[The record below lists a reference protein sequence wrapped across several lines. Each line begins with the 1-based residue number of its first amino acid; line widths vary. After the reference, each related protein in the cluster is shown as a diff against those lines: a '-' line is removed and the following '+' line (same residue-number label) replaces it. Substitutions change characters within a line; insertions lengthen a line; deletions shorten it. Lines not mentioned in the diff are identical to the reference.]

1 MTVIL
6 ACLIIALL
14 MLLSVP
20 IAFSIGLGSVYY
32 FLASG
37 KPLMMI
43 PQKMFT
49 TVDNFTLL
57 AVPLFILAGNIM
69 NTGGITK
76 RLFNFARTCVGHITG
91 GLGHVC
97 VLASIIFA
105 GMSGSA
111 TADAVGLGSIEI
123 PAMEREGYDKA
134 FSSAIVLGAST
145 IGPIIPPSI
154 IMVIY
159 AVVAGVSVGALFVA
173 GIIPG
178 LIMGVGLMVGV
189 YIISKKRKYPSYPR
203 ATFRQLLIAT
213 RDAFPVL
220 LTPVIIIGGIY
231 TGYFT
236 PTEAAMIAVV
246 YAVILGFFY
255 GEISFRAIW
264 QILRETS
271 VTVGVIMFIIGIT
284 GAFAWWLSLEK
295 IPLLFTEYIY
305 SLTHDRM
312 LILLMINLIIL
323 VEGCFL
329 DATPIVLIM
338 VPILMPLL
346 KTLNVD
352 MVYFGILISVN
363 TMIGLTTPPVGVCLY
378 GVSAI
383 AKLPMERIVRA
394 YIPFLTILI
403 VVLFLLQVFPQLS
416 LFLPNL
422 LFK

>member
-1 MTVIL
+1 
-6 ACLIIALL
+6 
-14 MLLSVP
+14 
-20 IAFSIGLGSVYY
+20 
-32 FLASG
+32 
-37 KPLMMI
+37 MMI

-57 AVPLFILAGNIM
+57 AIPLFTLAGSIM

-271 VTVGVIMFIIGIT
+271 VTVGVIMFIVGIT

-312 LILLMINLIIL
+312 LILLMINFIIL

-383 AKLPMERIVRA
+383 AKLPMERIVKA
-394 YIPFLTILI
+394 YIPFLIILI

>member
-1 MTVIL
+1 MTVIV

-69 NTGGITK
+69 NTGGITR

-111 TADAVGLGSIEI
+111 TADAVGLGTVEI
-123 PAMEREGYDKA
+123 PAMEEEGYDKD
-134 FSSAIVLGAST
+134 FSAAIVLGAST

-159 AVVAGVSVGALFVA
+159 GVVAGVSVGALFVA

-178 LIMGVGLMVGV
+178 LIMGFGLMIGV
-189 YIISKKRKYPSYPR
+189 YLISKKRKYPSYPR
-203 ATFRQLLIAT
+203 ATFRQFVAAT
-213 RDAFPVL
+213 NKAFPVL

-231 TGYFT
+231 SGLFT

-246 YAVILGFFY
+246 YAAILGFIY
-255 GEISFRAIW
+255 REMSWRKIW
-264 QILRETS
+264 HILCETS

-295 IPLLFTEYIY
+295 IPQLFTNFIY
-305 SLTHDRM
+305 GMTQDRL
-312 LILLMINLIIL
+312 LILLFINLIIL

-346 KTLNVD
+346 KVLNVD

-363 TMIGLTTPPVGVCLY
+363 TMIGLTTPPVGVCLF

-383 AKLPMERIVRA
+383 ARLPIEKIVKA
-394 YIPFLTILI
+394 YLPFLAIL
-403 VVLFLLQVFPQLS
+403 VAVLLLLTVWPQLS
-416 LFLPNL
+416 TFLPGL
-422 LFK
+422 LFQ

>member
-69 NTGGITK
+69 NTGGITR
-76 RLFNFARTCVGHITG
+76 RLFTFARTCVGHITG

-111 TADAVGLGSIEI
+111 TADAVGLGTVEI
-123 PAMEREGYDKA
+123 PAMEKEGYDKD
-134 FSSAIVLGAST
+134 FSAAIVLGAST

-159 AVVAGVSVGALFVA
+159 GVVAGVSVGALFVA

-178 LIMGVGLMVGV
+178 LVMGLGLMIGV
-189 YIISKKRKYPSYPR
+189 YFISKKRKYPSYPR
-203 ATFRQLLIAT
+203 ASFRQFVAAT
-213 RDAFPVL
+213 IKAYPVL

-231 TGYFT
+231 SGLFT

-246 YAVILGFFY
+246 YATILGFIY
-255 GEISFRAIW
+255 REMSWRKIW
-264 QILRETS
+264 QILCETS

-295 IPLLFTEYIY
+295 IPQIFTNFVYG
-305 SLTHDRM
+305 LTQDRL
-312 LILLMINLIIL
+312 LILLFINVIIL
-323 VEGCFL
+323 IEGCFL

-346 KTLNVD
+346 KALNVD

-363 TMIGLTTPPVGVCLY
+363 TMIGLTTPPVGVCLF

-383 AKLPMERIVRA
+383 AKLPIEKIVKA
-394 YIPFLTILI
+394 YLPFLAIL
-403 VVLFLLQVFPQLS
+403 VAVLLLLTMFPQIS
-416 LFLPNL
+416 TFLPGL
-422 LFK
+422 LFQ

>member
-1 MTVIL
+1 MTVII
-6 ACLIIALL
+6 ACLIIAFL

-57 AVPLFILAGNIM
+57 AIPLFILAGNIM

-76 RLFNFARTCVGHITG
+76 RLFDFARTCVGHITG

-123 PAMEREGYDKA
+123 PAMEKEGYDKD
-134 FSSAIVLGAST
+134 FSSAIVLGAAT

-178 LIMGVGLMVGV
+178 LIMGGGLMVGV
-189 YIISKKRKYPSYPR
+189 YVISKKRKYPSYPR

-271 VTVGVIMFIIGIT
+271 VTVGVIMFIVGIT

-312 LILLMINLIIL
+312 LILLMINVIIL

>member
-69 NTGGITK
+69 NTGGITR

-111 TADAVGLGSIEI
+111 TADAVGLGTVEI
-123 PAMEREGYDKA
+123 PAMEKEGYDKD
-134 FSSAIVLGAST
+134 FSAAIVLGAST

-159 AVVAGVSVGALFVA
+159 GVVAGVSVGALFVA

-178 LIMGVGLMVGV
+178 LIMGVGLMIGV
-189 YIISKKRKYPSYPR
+189 YFISKKRKYPSYPR
-203 ATFRQLLIAT
+203 ATLRQLAVAT
-213 RDAFPVL
+213 RAAFPVL

-231 TGYFT
+231 SGLFT

-246 YAVILGFFY
+246 YATILGFIY
-255 GEISFRAIW
+255 REMSWRKIW
-264 QILRETS
+264 QILCETS

-295 IPLLFTEYIY
+295 VPQIFTNFIY
-305 SLTHDRM
+305 GLTQDRL
-312 LILLMINLIIL
+312 LILLLINVIIL
-323 VEGCFL
+323 IEGCFL

-346 KTLNVD
+346 KILEVD
-352 MVYFGILISVN
+352 MVYFGILIAVN
-363 TMIGLTTPPVGVCLY
+363 TMIGLTTPPVGVCLF

-383 AKLPMERIVRA
+383 AKLPIEKIVKA
-394 YIPFLTILI
+394 YLPFLAIL
-403 VVLFLLQVFPQLS
+403 VAVLLLLTVFPQLS
-416 LFLPNL
+416 TFLPSL
-422 LFK
+422 LFQ

>member
-1 MTVIL
+1 MDVLI
-6 ACLIIALL
+6 ACGIIAAC
-14 MLLSVP
+14 MIIGVP
-20 IAFSIGLGSVYY
+20 IAFSIGLGSVFY
-32 FLASG
+32 FLASA
-37 KPLMMI
+37 KPIMMI

-57 AVPLFILAGNIM
+57 AVPLFILAGEIM
-69 NTGGITK
+69 NTGGITQ
-76 RLFNFARTCVGHITG
+76 RLFSFARTCVGHITG

-97 VLASIIFA
+97 VVASMIFA

-123 PAMEREGYDKA
+123 PAMEKEGYDKE

-159 AVVAGVSVGALFVA
+159 GVVAGVSVGALFIA

-178 LIMGVGLMVGV
+178 LIMGLGLMVGV
-189 YIISKKRKYPSYPR
+189 YVISKKRNYPSYPR
-203 ATFRQLLIAT
+203 PSFRQLVKAT
-213 RDAFPVL
+213 VEAFPVL

-231 TGYFT
+231 SGLFT

-246 YAVILGFFY
+246 YAIFLGFMY
-255 GEISFRAIW
+255 REITWASIW
-264 QILRETS
+264 RSLRDTS

-284 GAFAWWLSLEK
+284 GAFGWWLSLEK
-295 IPLLFTEYIY
+295 VPQLFTDLIY
-305 SLTHDRM
+305 RVTQDRL
-312 LILLMINLIIL
+312 LILLLINVIIL
-323 VEGCFL
+323 IEGCFL

-346 KTLNVD
+346 KALDVD

-363 TMIGLTTPPVGVCLY
+363 TMIGLTTPPVGVCLF

-383 AKLPMERIVRA
+383 AKLPMEKIVRA
-394 YIPFLTILI
+394 YLPFLAILV
-403 VVLFLLQVFPQLS
+403 VVLLLLTVFPAIS
-416 LFLPNL
+416 TFLPGL
-422 LFK
+422 LLR

>member
-69 NTGGITK
+69 NTGGITR

-111 TADAVGLGSIEI
+111 TADAVGLGTVEI
-123 PAMEREGYDKA
+123 PAMEKEGYDKA
-134 FSSAIVLGAST
+134 FSAAIVLGAST

-159 AVVAGVSVGALFVA
+159 GVVAGVSVGALFVA

-178 LIMGVGLMVGV
+178 LIMGLGLMIGV
-189 YIISKKRKYPSYPR
+189 YLISKKRKYPSYPR
-203 ATFRQLLIAT
+203 ASFRQFVAAT
-213 RDAFPVL
+213 IKAYPVL

-231 TGYFT
+231 SGLFT

-246 YAVILGFFY
+246 YATILGFIY
-255 GEISFRAIW
+255 REMSWRKIW
-264 QILRETS
+264 QILCETS

-295 IPLLFTEYIY
+295 IPQIFTNFVYGV
-305 SLTHDRM
+305 TQDRL
-312 LILLMINLIIL
+312 LILLFINVIIL
-323 VEGCFL
+323 IEGCFL

-346 KTLNVD
+346 KALNVD
-352 MVYFGILISVN
+352 MVYFGILIAVN
-363 TMIGLTTPPVGVCLY
+363 TMIGLTTPPVGVCLF

-383 AKLPMERIVRA
+383 ARLPIEKIVKA
-394 YIPFLTILI
+394 YLPFLAIL
-403 VVLFLLQVFPQLS
+403 VAVLLLLTVFPQLS
-416 LFLPNL
+416 TFLPGL
-422 LFK
+422 LFQ

>member
-1 MTVIL
+1 MTVII
-6 ACLIIALL
+6 ACLIIAFL

-57 AVPLFILAGNIM
+57 AIPLFILAGNIM

-76 RLFNFARTCVGHITG
+76 RLFDFARTCVGHITG

-123 PAMEREGYDKA
+123 PAMEKEGYDKD
-134 FSSAIVLGAST
+134 FSSAIVLGAAT

-178 LIMGVGLMVGV
+178 LIMGGGLMVGV
-189 YIISKKRKYPSYPR
+189 YIVSKKRKYPSYPR
-203 ATFRQLLIAT
+203 ATFRQLLLAT

-271 VTVGVIMFIIGIT
+271 VTVGVIMFIVGIT

-312 LILLMINLIIL
+312 LILLMINFIIL

>member
-1 MTVIL
+1 MEVIV
-6 ACLIIALL
+6 ACLVIAVCLL
-14 MLLSVP
+14 VGVP

-32 FLASG
+32 FVVSA
-37 KPLMMI
+37 KPIMMI

-69 NTGGITK
+69 NTGGITQ

-97 VLASIIFA
+97 VLASMIFA

-123 PAMEREGYDKA
+123 PAMEKEGYDKA
-134 FSSAIVLGAST
+134 FSAAIVLGAST

-159 AVVAGVSVGALFVA
+159 GVTAGVSVGALFVA

-178 LIMGVGLMVGV
+178 LIMGGALMVGV
-189 YIISKKRKYPSYPR
+189 YLISKKRKYPSYPR
-203 ATFRQLLIAT
+203 STFRQFFRAT
-213 RDAFPVL
+213 VQAFPVL

-231 TGYFT
+231 SGYFT

-255 GEISFRAIW
+255 RQMSFRTLW
-264 QILRETS
+264 HILRETS
-271 VTVGVIMFIIGIT
+271 VTVGVIMFIVGIT

-295 IPLLFTEYIY
+295 IPQIFTEAIY
-305 SLTHDRM
+305 GVTQDRLM
-312 LILLMINLIIL
+312 ILILIMIIIL

-346 KTLNVD
+346 KILDVD
-352 MVYFGILISVN
+352 LVYFGILISVN
-363 TMIGLTTPPVGVCLY
+363 TMIGLTTPPVGVCLF

-383 AKLPMERIVRA
+383 AKLSIEKIVMA
-394 YIPFLTILI
+394 YLPFLAIL
-403 VVLFLLQVFPQLS
+403 VAVLFLLLLFPGLS
-416 LFLPNL
+416 TWLPNL

>member
-6 ACLIIALL
+6 SCLIIGAL

-97 VLASIIFA
+97 VVASIIFA

-123 PAMEREGYDKA
+123 PAMEKEGYDKD
-134 FSSAIVLGAST
+134 FSSAIVLGAAT

-159 AVVAGVSVGALFVA
+159 AVVAGVSIGALFVA

-178 LIMGVGLMVGV
+178 LIMGGGLMVGV

-203 ATFRQLLIAT
+203 ATFRQFLIAT

-255 GEISFRAIW
+255 REMSFRAIW

-295 IPLLFTEYIY
+295 IPLLFTEFIY

-312 LILLMINLIIL
+312 LILLMINFIIL

-346 KTLNVD
+346 KTLEVD

-383 AKLPMERIVRA
+383 AKLPMERVVKA
-394 YIPFLTILI
+394 YIPFLIILI
-403 VVLFLLQVFPQLS
+403 VVLFVLQFFPQLS

>member
-76 RLFNFARTCVGHITG
+76 RLFDFARTCVGHITG

-123 PAMEREGYDKA
+123 PAMEKEGYDKD
-134 FSSAIVLGAST
+134 FSSAIVLGAAT

-178 LIMGVGLMVGV
+178 LIMGGGLMVGV
-189 YIISKKRKYPSYPR
+189 YVISKKRKYPSYPR

-220 LTPVIIIGGIY
+220 LTPIIIIGGIY

-271 VTVGVIMFIIGIT
+271 VTVGVIMFIVGIT

>member
-1 MTVIL
+1 MIVSI
-6 ACLIIALL
+6 ACLLIALF
-14 MLLSVP
+14 MLLGVP
-20 IAFSIGLGSVYY
+20 IAMSIGLGSVYY

-69 NTGGITK
+69 NTGGITQ

-123 PAMEREGYDKA
+123 PAMEKEGYDKD

-178 LIMGVGLMVGV
+178 LLMGGGLMVGV

-203 ATFRQLLIAT
+203 ATFRQFLIAT

-231 TGYFT
+231 SGVFT

-246 YAVILGFFY
+246 YAVTLGFFY
-255 GEISFRAIW
+255 REISWRAIW
-264 QILRETS
+264 RTLRETS

-284 GAFAWWLSLEK
+284 GAFGWWLSLEK
-295 IPLLFTEYIY
+295 IPQLFTNLIY
-305 SLTHDRM
+305 SITQDR
-312 LILLMINLIIL
+312 ILALLLINLIIL

-346 KTLNVD
+346 KMLDVD

-363 TMIGLTTPPVGVCLY
+363 TMIGLTTPPVGVCLF

-383 AKLPMERIVRA
+383 ARLSIEQVVKA
-394 YIPFLTILI
+394 YIPFLAILV
-403 VVLFLLQVFPQLS
+403 VVLLLLTLFPQLS
-416 LFLPNL
+416 TFLPSL

>member
-57 AVPLFILAGNIM
+57 AIPLFILAGNIM

-76 RLFNFARTCVGHITG
+76 RLFAFARTCVGHITG

-97 VLASIIFA
+97 VVASIIFA

-123 PAMEREGYDKA
+123 PAMEKEGYDKD
-134 FSSAIVLGAST
+134 FSSAIVLGAAT

-178 LIMGVGLMVGV
+178 LLMGGGLMVGV
-189 YIISKKRKYPSYPR
+189 YVISKKRKYPSYPR

-246 YAVILGFFY
+246 YAVTLGFFY

-271 VTVGVIMFIIGIT
+271 VTVGVIMFIVGIT

-305 SLTHDRM
+305 SLTHDQM
-312 LILLMINLIIL
+312 LILLMINVIIL

-378 GVSAI
+378 AVSAI
-383 AKLPMERIVRA
+383 AKLPMERIVKA
-394 YIPFLTILI
+394 YIPFLIILI

>member
-6 ACLIIALL
+6 ACLIIAFL

-57 AVPLFILAGNIM
+57 AIPLFILAGNIM

-76 RLFNFARTCVGHITG
+76 RLFDFARTCVGHITG

-123 PAMEREGYDKA
+123 PAMEKEGYDKD
-134 FSSAIVLGAST
+134 FSSAIVLGAAT

-178 LIMGVGLMVGV
+178 LIMGGGLMVGV

-271 VTVGVIMFIIGIT
+271 VTVGVIMFIVGIT

-312 LILLMINLIIL
+312 LILLMINFIIL

-403 VVLFLLQVFPQLS
+403 AVLFLLQVFPQLS

>member
-1 MTVIL
+1 MTVLVACAVIL
-6 ACLIIALL
+6 FCMA
-14 MLLSVP
+14 LSVP
-20 IAFSIGLGSVYY
+20 IAVSIGLGSVYY

-123 PAMEREGYDKA
+123 PAMEKEGYDKE

-178 LIMGVGLMVGV
+178 LLMGGGLMVGV
-189 YIISKKRKYPSYPR
+189 YIISKKRRYPSYPR
-203 ATFRQLLIAT
+203 ATVRQLLTAT

-220 LTPVIIIGGIY
+220 LTPIIIIGGIY
-231 TGYFT
+231 SGFFT

-255 GEISFRAIW
+255 REMTWRALW

-284 GAFAWWLSLEK
+284 GGFAWWLSLEK
-295 IPLLFTEYIY
+295 IPQLFTTYIY
-305 SLTHDRM
+305 SLTQDRIV
-312 LILLMINLIIL
+312 ILLLINLIIL
-323 VEGCFL
+323 IEGCFL

-346 KTLNVD
+346 KVLEVD
-352 MVYFGILISVN
+352 MVYFGILIAVN

-383 AKLPMERIVRA
+383 AKLSIEKIVQA
-394 YIPFLTILI
+394 YIPFLTIL
-403 VVLFLLQVFPQLS
+403 VAVLLLLTFFPQLS

>member
-1 MTVIL
+1 MTVVVACALIAACMIL
-6 ACLIIALL
+6 G
-14 MLLSVP
+14 VP
-20 IAFSIGLGSVYY
+20 IAMSIGLGSIYY
-32 FLASG
+32 FLLAER
-37 KPLMMI
+37 PLMMI

-57 AVPLFILAGNIM
+57 AVPLFILAGTIM
-69 NTGGITK
+69 NTGGITR

-123 PAMEREGYDKA
+123 PAMEKEGYDKDFA
-134 FSSAIVLGAST
+134 SAIVLGAST

-159 AVVAGVSVGALFVA
+159 GVVAGVSVGALFVA

-178 LIMGVGLMVGV
+178 LIMGGALMVGV
-189 YIISKKRKYPSYPR
+189 YLISKKRNYPSYPR
-203 ATFRQLLIAT
+203 STMRTFLRATVE
-213 RDAFPVL
+213 AFPVL

-231 TGYFT
+231 SGYFT

-246 YAVILGFFY
+246 YAIILGFFY
-255 GEISFRAIW
+255 REMSWRTLW
-264 QILRETS
+264 RILRETS

-295 IPLLFTEYIY
+295 IPLLFTNLIY
-305 SLTHDRM
+305 SFTQDRI
-312 LILLMINLIIL
+312 LILILINVIIL
-323 VEGCFL
+323 IEGCFL

-346 KTLNVD
+346 KILNVD
-352 MVYFGILISVN
+352 MVYFGILIAVN
-363 TMIGLTTPPVGVCLY
+363 TMIGLTTPPVGVCLF

-383 AKLPMERIVRA
+383 AKLSIEQIVRA
-394 YIPFLTILI
+394 YLPFLAILVIVLFILI
-403 VVLFLLQVFPQLS
+403 FFPQLS
-416 LFLPNL
+416 TFLPNL
-422 LFK
+422 LFR

>member
-1 MTVIL
+1 MTVII
-6 ACLIIALL
+6 ACVIIALL
-14 MLLSVP
+14 MLIGVP

-32 FLASG
+32 FIASS

-69 NTGGITK
+69 NTGGITR
-76 RLFNFARTCVGHITG
+76 RLFYFARTWVGHITG

-123 PAMEREGYDKA
+123 PAMEKEGYDKD

-159 AVVAGVSVGALFVA
+159 AVVAGVSVGSLFVA
-173 GIIPG
+173 GIVPG
-178 LIMGVGLMVGV
+178 LIMGGGLMVGV
-189 YIISKKRKYPSYPR
+189 YLISRKRNYPTYPR
-203 ATFRQLLIAT
+203 ATVRQLVKAT
-213 RDAFPVL
+213 WDAFPVL

-231 TGYFT
+231 TGFFT

-255 GEISFRAIW
+255 KEMSWRAIW

-284 GAFAWWLSLEK
+284 GAFGWWLSLEK
-295 IPLLFTEYIY
+295 IPLLFTNLIY
-305 SLTHDRM
+305 SWTQDRVVI
-312 LILLMINLIIL
+312 LILINIIIL
-323 VEGCFL
+323 IEGCFL

-383 AKLPMERIVRA
+383 AKLSIEQIVRA
-394 YIPFLTILI
+394 YLPFLSILV
-403 VVLFLLQVFPQLS
+403 VVLFLLLLFPQLS

-422 LFK
+422 LFR

>member
-1 MTVIL
+1 MIVSI
-6 ACLIIALL
+6 ACLLIALF
-14 MLLSVP
+14 MLLGVP
-20 IAFSIGLGSVYY
+20 IAMSIGLGSVYY
-32 FLASG
+32 FLASR

-69 NTGGITK
+69 NTGGITQ

-123 PAMEREGYDKA
+123 PAMEKEGYDKD

-178 LIMGVGLMVGV
+178 LLMGGGLMVGV

-203 ATFRQLLIAT
+203 ATFRQFLIAT

-231 TGYFT
+231 SGVFT

-246 YAVILGFFY
+246 YAVTLGFFY
-255 GEISFRAIW
+255 REISWRAIW
-264 QILRETS
+264 RTLRETS

-284 GAFAWWLSLEK
+284 GAFGWWLSLEK
-295 IPLLFTEYIY
+295 IPQLFTNLIY
-305 SLTHDRM
+305 SITQDR
-312 LILLMINLIIL
+312 ILALLLINLIIL

-346 KTLNVD
+346 KMLDVD

-363 TMIGLTTPPVGVCLY
+363 TMIGLTTPPVGVCLF

-383 AKLPMERIVRA
+383 ARLSIEQVVKA
-394 YIPFLTILI
+394 YIPFLAILV
-403 VVLFLLQVFPQLS
+403 VVLLLLTLFPQLS
-416 LFLPNL
+416 TFLPSL

>member
-1 MTVIL
+1 MTVIV

-57 AVPLFILAGNIM
+57 AIPLFILAGNIM

-123 PAMEREGYDKA
+123 PAMEKEGYDKD
-134 FSSAIVLGAST
+134 FSSAIVLGAAT

-178 LIMGVGLMVGV
+178 LLMGGGLMVGV

-203 ATFRQLLIAT
+203 TTFRQLLIAT

-271 VTVGVIMFIIGIT
+271 VTVGVIMFIVGIT

-312 LILLMINLIIL
+312 LILLMINFIIL

-346 KTLNVD
+346 KILNVD

-363 TMIGLTTPPVGVCLY
+363 TMIGLTTPPVGVCLF

-394 YIPFLTILI
+394 YIPFLAILI

>member
-1 MTVIL
+1 
-6 ACLIIALL
+6 
-14 MLLSVP
+14 
-20 IAFSIGLGSVYY
+20 
-32 FLASG
+32 
-37 KPLMMI
+37 
-43 PQKMFT
+43 
-49 TVDNFTLL
+49 VDNFTLL
-57 AVPLFILAGNIM
+57 AIPLFILAGNIM

-76 RLFNFARTCVGHITG
+76 RLFDFARTCVGHITG

-123 PAMEREGYDKA
+123 PAMEKEGYDKD
-134 FSSAIVLGAST
+134 FSSAIVLGAAT

-178 LIMGVGLMVGV
+178 LIMGGGLMVGV
-189 YIISKKRKYPSYPR
+189 YIVSKKRKYPSYPR

-271 VTVGVIMFIIGIT
+271 VTVGVIMFIVGIT

-312 LILLMINLIIL
+312 LILLMINFIIL

-403 VVLFLLQVFPQLS
+403 AVLFLLQVFPQLS

>member
-57 AVPLFILAGNIM
+57 AIPLFILAGNIM

-76 RLFNFARTCVGHITG
+76 RLFGFARTCVGHITG

-97 VLASIIFA
+97 VVASIIFA

-123 PAMEREGYDKA
+123 PAMEKEGYDKD
-134 FSSAIVLGAST
+134 FSSAIVLGAAT

-178 LIMGVGLMVGV
+178 LLMGGGLMVGV

-203 ATFRQLLIAT
+203 ATFRQLLVAT

-220 LTPVIIIGGIY
+220 LTPIIIIGGIY

-271 VTVGVIMFIIGIT
+271 VTVGVIMFIVGIT

-312 LILLMINLIIL
+312 LILLMINVIIL

-383 AKLPMERIVRA
+383 AKLPMERVVRA

-403 VVLFLLQVFPQLS
+403 VVLLLLQVFPQLS

>member
-6 ACLIIALL
+6 ACLIIAFL

-57 AVPLFILAGNIM
+57 AIPLFILAGNIM

-76 RLFNFARTCVGHITG
+76 RLFDFARTCVGHITG

-123 PAMEREGYDKA
+123 PAMEKEGYDKD
-134 FSSAIVLGAST
+134 FSSAIVLGAAT

-178 LIMGVGLMVGV
+178 LIMGGGLMVGV

-271 VTVGVIMFIIGIT
+271 VTVGVIMFIVGIT

-312 LILLMINLIIL
+312 LILLMINFIIL

>member
-57 AVPLFILAGNIM
+57 AIPLFILAGNIM

-76 RLFNFARTCVGHITG
+76 RLFAFARTCVGHITG

-97 VLASIIFA
+97 VVASIIFA

-123 PAMEREGYDKA
+123 PAMEKEGYDKD
-134 FSSAIVLGAST
+134 FSSAIVLGAAT

-178 LIMGVGLMVGV
+178 LLMGGGLMVGV
-189 YIISKKRKYPSYPR
+189 YVISKKRKYPSYPR

-246 YAVILGFFY
+246 YAVTLGFFY

-378 GVSAI
+378 AVSAI

>member
-1 MTVIL
+1 MTVII
-6 ACLIIALL
+6 ACLIIAFL

-57 AVPLFILAGNIM
+57 AIPLFILAGNIM

-76 RLFNFARTCVGHITG
+76 RLFDFARTCVGHITG

-123 PAMEREGYDKA
+123 PAMEKEGYDKD
-134 FSSAIVLGAST
+134 FSSAIVLGAAT

-178 LIMGVGLMVGV
+178 LIMGGGLMVGV
-189 YIISKKRKYPSYPR
+189 YVISKKRKYPSYPR

-220 LTPVIIIGGIY
+220 LTPIIIIGGIY

-271 VTVGVIMFIIGIT
+271 VTVGVIMFIVGIT

-295 IPLLFTEYIY
+295 IPLLFTEYI
-305 SLTHDRM
+305 HDRM
-312 LILLMINLIIL
+312 LILLMINFIIL

>member
-220 LTPVIIIGGIY
+220 LTPIIIIGGIY

>member
-1 MTVIL
+1 MTVLI
-6 ACLIIALL
+6 ACCLIALL
-14 MLLSVP
+14 MVLGVP
-20 IAFSIGLGSVYY
+20 IAMSIGLGSVYY
-32 FLASG
+32 FLVADR
-37 KPLMMI
+37 PLMMI

-69 NTGGITK
+69 NTGGITQ
-76 RLFNFARTCVGHITG
+76 RLFNFARTWVGHIKG

-123 PAMEREGYDKA
+123 PAMEKEGYDKA

-159 AVVAGVSVGALFVA
+159 GVTAGVSVGALFIA

-178 LIMGVGLMVGV
+178 LLMGGALMVGV
-189 YIISKKRKYPSYPR
+189 YLISKRRGYPSYPR
-203 ATFRQLLIAT
+203 ATFRQLVLAT
-213 RDAFPVL
+213 GQAIPVL

-231 TGYFT
+231 SGYFT
-236 PTEAAMIAVV
+236 PTEAAMVAVV

-255 GEISFRAIW
+255 REMSVRALW

-295 IPLLFTEYIY
+295 IPQLFTTAIY
-305 SLTHDRM
+305 GFTHDRI
-312 LILLMINLIIL
+312 LILSLINVIIL

-346 KTLNVD
+346 KLLHVD

-363 TMIGLTTPPVGVCLY
+363 TMIGLTTPPVGVCLF

-383 AKLPMERIVRA
+383 AKLSIEQIAKA
-394 YIPFLTILI
+394 YWPFLLILI
-403 VVLFLLQVFPQLS
+403 LVLYLLTLFPQLS
-416 LFLPNL
+416 TFLPNL
-422 LFK
+422 LLQ

>member
-6 ACLIIALL
+6 ACLIIAFL

-57 AVPLFILAGNIM
+57 AIPLFILAGNIM

-76 RLFNFARTCVGHITG
+76 RLFDFARTCVGHITG

-123 PAMEREGYDKA
+123 PAMEKEGYDKD
-134 FSSAIVLGAST
+134 FSSAIVLGAAT

-271 VTVGVIMFIIGIT
+271 VTVGVIMFIVGIT

-312 LILLMINLIIL
+312 LILLMINFIIL

>member
-57 AVPLFILAGNIM
+57 AIPLFILAGNIM

-76 RLFNFARTCVGHITG
+76 RLFAFARTCVGHITG

-97 VLASIIFA
+97 VVASIIFA

-123 PAMEREGYDKA
+123 PAMEKEGYDKD
-134 FSSAIVLGAST
+134 FSSAIVLGAAT

-178 LIMGVGLMVGV
+178 LLMGGGLMVGV
-189 YIISKKRKYPSYPR
+189 YVISKKRKYPSYPR

-246 YAVILGFFY
+246 YAVTLGFFY

-271 VTVGVIMFIIGIT
+271 VTVGVIMFIVGIT

-305 SLTHDRM
+305 SLTHDQM
-312 LILLMINLIIL
+312 LILLMINVIIL

-378 GVSAI
+378 AVSAI

>member
-1 MTVIL
+1 MTVII
-6 ACLIIALL
+6 ACLIIAFL

-69 NTGGITK
+69 NTGGITR

-111 TADAVGLGSIEI
+111 TADAVGLGTVEI
-123 PAMEREGYDKA
+123 PAMEKEGYDKD
-134 FSSAIVLGAST
+134 FSAAIVLGAST

-159 AVVAGVSVGALFVA
+159 GVVAGVSVGALFVA

-178 LIMGVGLMVGV
+178 LIMGVGLMIGV
-189 YIISKKRKYPSYPR
+189 YFISKKRKYPSYPR
-203 ATFRQLLIAT
+203 ATLRQLAVAT
-213 RDAFPVL
+213 RAAFPVL

-231 TGYFT
+231 SGLFT

-246 YAVILGFFY
+246 YATILGFIY
-255 GEISFRAIW
+255 REMSWRKIW
-264 QILRETS
+264 QILCETS

-295 IPLLFTEYIY
+295 VPQIFTNFIY
-305 SLTHDRM
+305 GLTQDRL
-312 LILLMINLIIL
+312 LILLLINVIIL
-323 VEGCFL
+323 IEGCFL

-346 KTLNVD
+346 KILEVD
-352 MVYFGILISVN
+352 MVYFGILIAVN
-363 TMIGLTTPPVGVCLY
+363 TMIGLTTPPVGVCLF

-383 AKLPMERIVRA
+383 AKLPIEKIVKA
-394 YIPFLTILI
+394 YLPFLAIL
-403 VVLFLLQVFPQLS
+403 VAVLLLLTVFPQLS
-416 LFLPNL
+416 TFLPSL
-422 LFK
+422 LFQ